1 MSKPADDSI
10 NKHLH
15 YDRPIFTD
23 QVMPKGELTL
33 EPLCH
38 ACWYYLMLA
47 QKNKEQVGKGPESQI
62 ITVDTWSSEKPLWHE
77 KRYKAIAKRSEEH
90 TSELQSLM
98 RNSYAVFCLKKKKKC
113 HNTEQKDNR

>member
-62 ITVDTWSSEKPLWHE
+62 ITVDTWSSEK
-77 KRYKAIAKRSEEH
+77 RSEEH

-98 RNSYAVFCLKKKKKC
+98 RISYAVFCLKKKKRTK
-113 HNTEQKDNR
+113 

>member
-62 ITVDTWSSEKPLWHE
+62 ITVDTWSSEQPLWHE
-77 KRYKAIAKRSEEH
+77 KTSEERRVGNECVSTCRSRWSPT
-90 TSELQSLM
+90 TS
-98 RNSYAVFCLKKKKKC
+98 K
-113 HNTEQKDNR
+113 NRSKQDLIEETG

>member
-62 ITVDTWSSEKPLWHE
+62 ITVDTWSSEKPL
-77 KRYKAIAKRSEEH
+77 RSEEH

-98 RNSYAVFCLKKKKKC
+98 RISYAVFCLKKKNKAT
-113 HNTEQKDNR
+113 NTTTTHIAK

>member
-47 QKNKEQVGKGPESQI
+47 QKNKEKVGKGPASQI
-62 ITVDTWSSEKPLWHE
+62 ITVDTWSSETPLWHE
-77 KRYKAIAKRSEEH
+77 KRSIGRESCRERVGRYGEISVVDG
-90 TSELQSLM
+90 SI
-98 RNSYAVFCLKKKKKC
+98 KKKK
-113 HNTEQKDNR
+113 

>member
-77 KRYKAIAKRSEEH
+77 KRYKAIAKSVARSEERRVG
-90 TSELQSLM
+90 TASEGMGGS
-98 RNSYAVFCLKKKKKC
+98 RWAGDK
-113 HNTEQKDNR
+113 

>member
-1 MSKPADDSI
+1 MSKPAYDSI

-15 YDRPIFTD
+15 YDRLIFTD

-62 ITVDTWSSEKPLWHE
+62 ITVDTWSSEKPLCHAQ
-77 KRYKAIAKRSEEH
+77 RYKEISKRVTTIYGCHSPEAQQEE
-90 TSELQSLM
+90 
-98 RNSYAVFCLKKKKKC
+98 RGVGKG
-113 HNTEQKDNR
+113 